1 MDYILTVLFV
11 LGEVALYVYL
21 LVGLIAA
28 GF

>member
-1 MDYILTVLFV
+1 MDYILTVLFA

-21 LVGLIAA
+21 LVGFIAA